1 MVAAAPRSRRSTP
14 LINLLEEPPPFRG
27 HPLPFLRVLLILVII
42 GCFVVVT
49 AAKLLSHKP
58 VQLVCGEFDEAGGS
72 RAGFGL
78 VRKTTHRMNGWQ
90 ATSRDREVGNTF
102 GKLAN
107 TVYSNCSPA
116 SPSDVPLE
124 TPWTVPIIPLRRAC

>member
-1 MVAAAPRSRRSTP
+1 MVAAAPRSRCCTP
-14 LINLLEEPPPFRG
+14 LVNLLEEPPPFRG
-27 HPLPFLRVLLILVII
+27 HPLPVLHVLLVLVVI

-49 AAKLLSHKP
+49 AAELLSHKP
-58 VQLVCGEFDEAGGS
+58 VQLVSGEFDEAGGS

-78 VRKTTHRMNGWQ
+78 VPTTQNEVTSNGPGKE
-90 ATSRDREVGNTF
+90 REGSTF

-116 SPSDVPLE
+116 APSDVPLE